1 MNKKPIIPQGW
12 LRALFFILLSFPIA
26 IFIGF
31 GIDILLNGKYAYD
44 YAKGSVPI
52 SVFLGQYISSNIG
65 FIIMVL
71 LFRYFID
78 HKNFASLGFQWKKHQ
93 TDAFMGLFIAMAIL
107 FVGALML
114 AVSKN
119 LYFTNAFFN
128 LTDFLTAIALYA
140 LVAFIEEIV
149 FRGYILNNLMLSI
162 NRWLALIIVSL
173 LFAILHLQNGN
184 INSLAF
190 LNIFL
195 GGLLLGMNY
204 IFTKNLWF
212 GIFLHFGWNF
222 FQGSVLG
229 FNISGTGIEQGTSIL
244 QQTMIGPTH
253 LTGGNFGF
261 EGSVICTILSFIMF
275 IIISSTYNRKESLAR
290 AYKQMTGKDDL
301 FP

>member
-26 IFIGF
+26 VFIGF

-44 YAKGSVPI
+44 YANGSVPI
-52 SVFLGQYISSNIG
+52 SGFLVQYISNNIG
-65 FIIMVL
+65 FVIIVPF
-71 LFRYFID
+71 FRYVID
-78 HKNFASLGFQWKKHQ
+78 NKSFGSLGFQWKKHQ

-107 FVGALML
+107 FTGALIL
-114 AVSKN
+114 AVTKN

-128 LTDFLTAIALYA
+128 LNNFLTAITLYA
-140 LVAFIEEIV
+140 IVAFIEETV
-149 FRGYILNNLMLSI
+149 FRGYILNNLMQSI
-162 NRWLALIIVSL
+162 NRWPALIIVSL
-173 LFAILHLQNGN
+173 LFALLHLQNGN
-184 INSLAF
+184 INALAF

-204 IFTKNLWF
+204 IFTGNLWF

-244 QQTMIGPTH
+244 QQTIIGPTYF
-253 LTGGNFGF
+253 TGGNFGF
-261 EGSVICTILSFIMF
+261 EGSVICTILSLAMF

-301 FP
+301 FQ